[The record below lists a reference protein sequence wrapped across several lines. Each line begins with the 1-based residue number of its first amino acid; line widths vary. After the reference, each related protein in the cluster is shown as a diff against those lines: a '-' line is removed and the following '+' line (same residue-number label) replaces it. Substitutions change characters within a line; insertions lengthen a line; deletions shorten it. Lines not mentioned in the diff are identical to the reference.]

1 MCSCILVLYFAP
13 PSRFN
18 ARDCS
23 LSALEISSSDIFV
36 PYLGSMAEQDRDCSM
51 FNGKCTSSAPKLWE
65 HLSMELMWFLL
76 QQKRLISVFAH

>member
-13 PSRFN
+13 PLGSMPEIVHYRPSRFP
-18 ARDCS
+18 RQ
-23 LSALEISSSDIFV
+23 IFL
-36 PYLGSMAEQDRDCSM
+36 PPLGSMAEQDRDCSM